1 MRWNLSTPLSKAHQ
15 HLSYIE
21 YVKYPYHNLSALLQ
35 LAAGH
40 FVVSY
45 CRLDVD
51 CLDSVELSLHR
62 HSLQAVVAARIID
75 LVEDGEIWIK
85 VEEGRKLRIT
95 LSVMLN
101 CGF

>member
-1 MRWNLSTPLSKAHQ
+1 MRWNLSTLLSKAHQ

-45 CRLDVD
+45 CRLDVG
-51 CLDSVELSLHR
+51 CLDSVELSLRR

-75 LVEDGEIWIK
+75 LVAPVRLADVGYQ
-85 VEEGRKLRIT
+85 
-95 LSVMLN
+95 N
-101 CGF
+101 A